1 MTTAEDLGNLVRERR
16 EGARMTQRQLAEL
29 AGVSRL
35 WLVHVE
41 AGHPG
46 AEFGRVLQ
54 LVASLDLAL
63 DLVERRTSA
72 TWGDL
77 LKTARDDPRDPR
89 RAEPTSRDT
98 REHPAQPG
106 QEH

>member
-1 MTTAEDLGNLVRERR
+1 MRVTTAQDLGNLVRETR
-16 EGARMTQRQLAEL
+16 EAKAMTQRQLAAL

-46 AEFGRVLQ
+46 AEFGRILH

-63 DLVERRTSA
+63 DLVERHSES

-77 LKTARDDPRDPR
+77 LAQDHTAVV
-89 RAEPTSRDT
+89 PTAPPSS
-98 REHPAQPG
+98 G
-106 QEH
+106 QDR

>member
-1 MTTAEDLGNLVRERR
+1 MRVTTAEDLGNLVREKRQAA
-16 EGARMTQRQLAEL
+16 GMTQRQLAAL

-35 WLVHVE
+35 WLVHLE
-41 AGHPG
+41 AGHRG

-63 DLVERRTSA
+63 DLVERRSDA

-77 LKTARDDPRDPR
+77 LGQ
-89 RAEPTSRDT
+89 SRDASLT
-98 REHPAQPG
+98 SDEDR
-106 QEH
+106 

>member
-1 MTTAEDLGNLVRERR
+1 MRVTTAEDLGNLVREKRQAA
-16 EGARMTQRQLAEL
+16 GMTQRQLAAL

-41 AGHPG
+41 AGHRG

-54 LVASLDLAL
+54 RVASLDLAL
-63 DLVERRTSA
+63 DLVERRSDA

-77 LKTARDDPRDPR
+77 LGQ
-89 RAEPTSRDT
+89 SRDASLT
-98 REHPAQPG
+98 SGEDR
-106 QEH
+106 